1 MKKQA
6 YTMIGI
12 TVLLGCI
19 GVTAKAQCVMPS
31 IATIPFEFSTG
42 KVTLPAGK
50 YKLTCFDASGSRLLL
65 IRSTDGKTRR
75 AAVQTIPV
83 NGRWRDGGRLVFHRY
98 GDRYFF
104 VQMWAG
110 GNTGLELPMTHA
122 ERTVAREL
130 AGIKP
135 KTETIALTA
144 RQ

>member
-1 MKKQA
+1 MPA
-6 YTMIGI
+6 
-12 TVLLGCI
+12 V
-19 GVTAKAQCVMPS
+19 VTD
-31 IATIPFEFSTG
+31 PFELRTG
-42 KVTLPAGK
+42 KVNLPAGK
-50 YKLTCFDASGSRLLL
+50 YTRTCFYASGNRLLL

-83 NGRWRDGGRLVFHRY
+83 NGRWRDGRLVFHRY

-130 AGIKP
+130 AGIKL
-135 KTETIALTA
+135 KRETIALSV
-144 RQ
+144 RE

>member
-19 GVTAKAQCVMPS
+19 GVTARAQCGMPS

-42 KVTLPAGK
+42 KTTLPAGE
-50 YKLTCFDASGSRLLL
+50 YKLTCFDAGGRLLL
-65 IRSTDGKTRR
+65 VRSTHLKKT
-75 AAVQTIPV
+75 AAMQMVPV
-83 NGRWRDGGRLVFHRY
+83 NGRSRDGGRLLFHRY
-98 GDRYFF
+98 GNRYFF

-110 GNTGLELPMTHA
+110 GNIGLELPMTDA
-122 ERTVAREL
+122 EHVVLREL